1 MGDYI
6 KPVQAFKK
14 MEAASLLRQTVYI
27 CGATGYGKTELI
39 LRFLKNQPYIYI
51 PCQQNYCDLSP
62 ITEDCEEIVVI
73 DNINAIEDEE
83 LRGAIAALFGRKKL
97 RLILAGRSRMPSWL
111 FDSFMKH
118 SVMVI
123 TEDELALSAD
133 DIDRY
138 MRSEGIILTEDDIGL
153 LHKWTE
159 GNLIGIKYAAQM
171 LSEGETVDRELYEK
185 NLAMVQR
192 FYEETIVSAMSS
204 ELVDFLMKVSI
215 VDDFTEQLA
224 VMLTGNPAVCGVIE
238 RAMDVGSFINKKNDV
253 FVIRFQ
259 FRGAL
264 RSKAVKEF
272 PPSEL
277 KAFALLAGGYYE
289 ANGEDNKALALY
301 IKYGETGRIRELL
314 LKNARKCPES
324 GYFMEMRRYYL
335 MLSDEDIAGSVYLMS
350 TMSMLY
356 SMLMDFDRS
365 EYWYNRLKEYSKTSH
380 GTKQREALGRLAFP
394 DVSLPGRGSLNILE
408 IITSCYRLLRDR
420 SIAMPEFSVTSNQPS
435 LMNGGKDFCDWSK
448 RDREIAAT
456 AGKPVS
462 AFLGRYGKGLVN
474 AALAESFFEKGG
486 DPYEVISLVS
496 KAKLEA
502 EAGGK
507 QELCFAANAVLIRQH
522 IISGNPDA
530 AKSVLESF
538 ERVAKRENLRRIFP
552 AIGAMRCRIALLE
565 GDMTAV
571 ERWLVDAPDENEAFI
586 ALERY
591 LYMTKIRCYMA
602 LGEYARAYSLIES
615 MRYYAEK
622 CDRKFIN
629 MELSLLAPIIRYR
642 EGSEWKSEF
651 VGALK
656 RICEYRFIP
665 IITREAA
672 AIYPLLEESRT
683 LCIAEKKIDA
693 KWFDA
698 VYEACE
704 KMARRYPLY
713 LKSDKAVSTNISPID
728 VRILSCLAEGLS
740 VTKTAS
746 RLGINYETLRSRIKE
761 IYRKLDAKNKTE
773 AVMLAQKM
781 NII

>member
-14 MEAASLLRQTVYI
+14 MEAASLLRQTVYV

-51 PCQQNYCDLSP
+51 PCQQNFCDLSP

-83 LRGAIAALFGRKKL
+83 LRSAIASLFGRKKL

-118 SVMVI
+118 NVMVI

-133 DIDRY
+133 EIDRY
-138 MRSEGIILTEDDIGL
+138 MRSEGLVLTEDDIGL

-171 LSEGETVDRELYEK
+171 LSEGGTVDRELYEK

-215 VDDFTEQLA
+215 VDDFTERLA
-224 VMLTGNPAVCGVIE
+224 VMLTGNPAACGVIE
-238 RAMDVGSFINKKNDV
+238 RAMDAGSFIDKKNDV
-253 FVIRFQ
+253 YVIRFQ

-289 ANGEDNKALALY
+289 ANGEDNKALELY
-301 IKYGETGRIRELL
+301 IKYNETGRIRELL

-380 GTKQREALGRLAFP
+380 GTKQREALGRLAFL

-448 RDREIAAT
+448 HDREIALT

-462 AFLGRYGKGLVN
+462 AFLGKYGKGLVN

-486 DPYEVISLVS
+486 DPYEIISLVS

-571 ERWLVDAPDENEAFI
+571 ERWLADAPDENEAFL
-586 ALERY
+586 ALDRY

-629 MELSLLAPIIRYR
+629 MEISLLAPIIRYR

-683 LCIAEKKIDA
+683 LCAAEKKIDR
-693 KWFDA
+693 KWFEA
-698 VYEACE
+698 VYEACG

-713 LKSDKAVSTNISPID
+713 LKFDKAVPTNISPID
-728 VRILSCLAEGLS
+728 ERILSCLAEGLS
-740 VTKTAS
+740 VTKTAA

-761 IYRKLDAKNKTE
+761 IYRKLGAKNKTE

-781 NII
+781 KII